1 MSRRVY
7 RSTVIDRQ
15 QERAWTDYA
24 ERQQVKAQRRRVESV
39 PEWGHV
45 EALGELH
52 RCARVW
58 SADEERRFRELV
70 SDARARE

>member
-1 MSRRVY
+1 MTRRPTTTDPSAWSAY
-7 RSTVIDRQ
+7 ADRQ
-15 QERAWTDYA
+15 A
-24 ERQQVKAQRRRVESV
+24 VKAQRRRVEAV

-52 RCARVW
+52 RCARPW

-70 SDARARE
+70 SDTRRR